1 MSRASAETVEVPGS
15 PKDRLPHVMYVITRA
30 HRGGAQSH
38 VLDLLT
44 LRSRARLTVV
54 AGEEDFLLAEARAR
68 GVDTVVLPS
77 LQVPISPLRD
87 LRALL
92 GLWTLIRSR
101 RPALVHLHSS
111 KAGLLGRVAAA
122 LCGVPAVFTAHGWA
136 FTEGVSPRR
145 RRLAHLLEKATA
157 PLTRRA
163 ITVSEYDR
171 QLAWREGVL
180 PLERLTTVHN
190 GLSPQAPA
198 AVAGPVR
205 SAGQPYRAIMVARFS
220 SQKDQALLIRAL
232 ASAPQVQLWLVG
244 EGELLPDARAL
255 AEELGLGARVEFLGK
270 RSDVP
275 ELLTQCD
282 VFCLS
287 SHYEGFPISILE
299 AMRAGLPVV
308 ASDVGGVSE
317 AVVPEETGL
326 LVAPGDL
333 EGWRVALQRL
343 SADPAWGRK
352 LGERGQQ
359 RFSGEFTASD
369 MLGRIWQ
376 VYEEV
381 WAEDERAGARR
392 SARR

>member
-1 MSRASAETVEVPGS
+1 MSGS
-15 PKDRLPHVMYVITRA
+15 SGQLPRVVYVITRA

-38 VLDLLT
+38 LLDLLA
-44 LRSRARLTVV
+44 LRSRAHLTVV
-54 AGEEDFLLAEARAR
+54 AGEDDFLLAEARAR
-68 GVDTVVLPS
+68 GVDTVVLPD
-77 LQVPISPLRD
+77 LTVPISPWRD
-87 LRALL
+87 LRALI
-92 GLWTLIRSR
+92 GLWSLIRAR
-101 RPALVHLHSS
+101 RPDLVHLHSS
-111 KAGLLGRVAAA
+111 KAGLLGRLAAA

-145 RRLAHLLEKATA
+145 RRLALLLERLVA

-171 QLAWREGVL
+171 QLARREGVL
-180 PLERLTTVHN
+180 PLARLTIVHN
-190 GLSPQAPA
+190 GLWPQAPA
-198 AVAGPVR
+198 PAHDRP
-205 SAGQPYRAIMVARFS
+205 AGQPFTAIMVARFS

-232 ASAPQVQLWLVG
+232 AGVPHLQLWLVG
-244 EGELLPDARAL
+244 DGELLPASQAL
-255 AEELGLGARVEFLGK
+255 VRELGLGDRVQFLGD

-275 ELLTQCD
+275 ELLTRCD

-308 ASDVGGVSE
+308 ASAVGGVSE

-333 EGWRVALQRL
+333 AGWRAALGRL
-343 SADPAWGRK
+343 SADPAWSRR
-352 LGERGQQ
+352 LGEQGQR
-359 RFSGEFTASD
+359 RFLEHFTASA
-369 MLGRIWQ
+369 MLGKIWQ

-381 WAEDERAGARR
+381 WAEARR
-392 SARR
+392 SAHR